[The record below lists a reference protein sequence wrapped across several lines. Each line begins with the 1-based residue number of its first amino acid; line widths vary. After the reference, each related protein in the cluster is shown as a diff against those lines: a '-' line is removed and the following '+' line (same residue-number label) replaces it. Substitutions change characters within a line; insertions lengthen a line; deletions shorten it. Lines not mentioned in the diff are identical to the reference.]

1 MKEGNNIILY
11 QDDNEITRVSV
22 RFADEDVWLTQNQLA
37 EIYDTTQENISM
49 HISNIYADKELEEER
64 TYKKFLLVRQEGTR
78 QVKRNNDHYKL
89 DVIIDLEYRGYFR
102 FQLFECALMIHNAE
116 SN

>member
-1 MKEGNNIILY
+1 MPPNGGGIARNG
-11 QDDNEITRVSV
+11 
-22 RFADEDVWLTQNQLA
+22 
-37 EIYDTTQENISM
+37 
-49 HISNIYADKELEEER
+49 
-64 TYKKFLLVRQEGTR
+64 TYKKFLLVRQEGTH

-116 SN
+116 SNRSYRT